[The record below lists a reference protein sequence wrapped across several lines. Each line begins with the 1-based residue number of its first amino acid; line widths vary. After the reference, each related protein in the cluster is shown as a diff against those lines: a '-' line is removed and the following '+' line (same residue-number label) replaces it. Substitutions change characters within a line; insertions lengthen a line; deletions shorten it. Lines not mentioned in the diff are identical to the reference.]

1 MNKKLIPL
9 VAVLAVLS
17 LSLFGLVLPASADQV
32 YHTERIMLAP
42 VGGAPL
48 HTGFVVNNHSNGPVN
63 FAHEMYVLVG
73 ASPDTSYQVVLNVYV
88 LNTTCQGD
96 PNASLPT
103 AILTTNKRGNGEAN
117 SAVPPEAVEGLHG
130 LDIGVIWTLMNGNTV
145 DYQTSCTAVTLD

>member
-32 YHTERIMLAP
+32 YHTERIMLDP

-48 HTGFVVNNHSNGPVN
+48 KIGFVVNNHSNGPVN

-88 LNTTCQGD
+88 MNTTCQGVPD
-96 PNASLPT
+96 ALLTT
-103 AILTTNKRGNGEAN
+103 AILTTNQRGNGEAN

-130 LDIGVIWTLMNGNTV
+130 LDIGVIWTIKNGNTV

>member
-48 HTGFVVNNHSNGPVN
+48 QKGFVVNNHSNGPVN

-73 ASPDTSYQVVLNVYV
+73 ASPDTSYQVVLNVY
-88 LNTTCQGD
+88 LQNTTCQGD
-96 PNASLPT
+96 PDALLPT
-103 AILTTNKRGNGEAN
+103 AILTTNTRGNGEAN
-117 SAVPPEAVEGLHG
+117 AAVLLEAVEGLHG
-130 LDIGVIWTLMNGNTV
+130 LEIGVIWTLKNGNTV